1 MEDREVSL
9 EEMLTA
15 RELRV
20 EQQKL
25 MTEKFG
31 CPLLCFFLNI
41 PGPMKTGENYQW
53 AFCEGIIRIEKSLR
67 SSKMQVKEEKIRV
80 LHTGYEYY
88 AAVEADPWELK
99 ESMEEIEER
108 DSLGR
113 LFDIDV
119 LTKNLTKISRT
130 ESGGNLR
137 RCLICEEP
145 AYACAGSRKHSV
157 EEMLVHIDK
166 VISESR
172 KHENDRS
179 I

>member
-15 RELRV
+15 REMRV
-20 EQQKL
+20 EQQKRL
-25 MTEKFG
+25 TENCG
-31 CPLLCFFLNI
+31 CPLICFFLNI
-41 PGPMKTGENYQW
+41 PGPMKTGENYYW

-67 SSKMQVKEEKIRV
+67 GSKMQVKEEKIRV

-99 ESMEEIEER
+99 KRMVEIEER

-119 LTKNLTKISRT
+119 LTKNLEKISRT
-130 ESGGNLR
+130 ENGENLR

-157 EEMLVHIDK
+157 KEMIVHIDN
-166 VISESR
+166 VISKSR
-172 KHENDRS
+172 ERENDRS